1 MIVYREII
9 FTNIYEILL
18 EMIQRRMSQR
28 STLSTN
34 SDGMRSGHSSRRGS
48 AITGDSETVIPAVT
62 VKTNDS
68 GQIVNGSGSCA
79 SMGM

>member
-1 MIVYREII
+1 MMVYREII
-9 FTNIYEILL
+9 FANIYEILFQ
-18 EMIQRRMSQR
+18 MMQRRMSQR

>member
-1 MIVYREII
+1 MVYRGII
-9 FTNIYEILL
+9 FANIYEILFQ
-18 EMIQRRMSQR
+18 MIQRRMSQR

-34 SDGMRSGHSSRRGS
+34 SDGMRSGSSSRRGS